1 MGEIS
6 ITKLDAM
13 PRDGSGATISHTLN
27 EELEWDLVH
36 TLNSIFLHK
45 DIDSVHASR
54 ASVNDNE
61 VSIDITYKAYK
72 AQGSWTNITFDLVE
86 D

>member
-45 DIDSVHASR
+45 DIDSVL
-54 ASVNDNE
+54 ASVDGNE
-61 VSIDITYKAYK
+61 VSINIGYKVE
-72 AQGSWTNITFDLVE
+72 GSWTNITFDLAE
-86 D
+86 G

>member
-45 DIDSVHASR
+45 DIDSVL
-54 ASVNDNE
+54 ASVDGNE
-61 VSIDITYKAYK
+61 VSINIGYKVE
-72 AQGSWTNITFDLVE
+72 GSWTNITFDLVE